1 MPVLWKHY
9 GYLTIGI
16 PTLLYNCLF
25 RKFLFFLLFGKSK
38 ISEKFVFASQN
49 TLGVFSLV
57 LYLNCPWLTS
67 VCVNSKCYSIKSLIR
82 FLMPLL
88 DYIMACILRFTT
100 GSCSIWDWLPIDSYI
115 FAKMQR
121 QISSIKISYH
131 IQVKKPYFKSPL
143 WC

>member
-25 RKFLFFLLFGKSK
+25 RKFLFSLLFGKSE
-38 ISEKFVFASQN
+38 ISENFVFARQN

-131 IQVKKPYFKSPL
+131 IQVKTP
-143 WC
+143 